1 MRQIKKARMMNR
13 LLFYIITDTMKLR
26 YNLAEG
32 YVMILLFPSL
42 LRKKKCFPLK
52 NKTKQLQPKVIEK
65 YMKTVFQIRFTLAN
79 FCL

>member
-42 LRKKKCFPLK
+42 LRKKIVSP
-52 NKTKQLQPKVIEK
+52 
-65 YMKTVFQIRFTLAN
+65 
-79 FCL
+79 

>member
-42 LRKKKCFPLK
+42 LRKKKMFPLK
-52 NKTKQLQPKVIEK
+52 KQNKT
-65 YMKTVFQIRFTLAN
+65 TSA
-79 FCL
+79 

>member
-26 YNLAEG
+26 YNLAGG

-52 NKTKQLQPKVIEK
+52 HKTKQL
-65 YMKTVFQIRFTLAN
+65 
-79 FCL
+79 